1 MLSRIPSTLI
11 VLYVLIIEWLS
22 RVEVTEVIFLLSF
35 YEYGKSELRLW
46 LEVLRKIDTTV
57 HDHFS
62 SQPSWLKPRKHM
74 VDLPELVLGIG
85 MIQGQIHR
93 HLTSIMGVNFPIVTH
108 NLLYYVN
115 FLERLIFYILQ
126 KNRTWKIKQGWG
138 KIKRNCPNNRH

>member
-1 MLSRIPSTLI
+1 
-11 VLYVLIIEWLS
+11 
-22 RVEVTEVIFLLSF
+22 
-35 YEYGKSELRLW
+35 
-46 LEVLRKIDTTV
+46 
-57 HDHFS
+57 
-62 SQPSWLKPRKHM
+62 M

-126 KNRTWKIKQGWG
+126 KNRT
-138 KIKRNCPNNRH
+138 